1 MADELEEMK
10 RRRKSLSGARKYK
23 DPKTAKKDAF
33 HTGLAWESMGS
44 MLAPVASGMLKKI
57 PVLKG
62 AKVKLPWNKR
72 KKKNG
77 PS

>member
-1 MADELEEMK
+1 MTDELKAMK
-10 RRRKSLSGARKYK
+10 RRRKSLSGVRKYK
-23 DPKTAKKDAF
+23 DPKTEKKDAF

-44 MLAPVASGMLKKI
+44 MLAPVASGMLRT
-57 PVLKG
+57 PGLKG